1 MQTAEIA
8 SGIRGYISDRFK
20 VLVNDP
26 DFTNDVHLFE
36 YGYVDSF
43 GALDLTIF
51 VETTFDVKITES
63 DMVLYPLN
71 TVNEIAEFVTK
82 RRSGEI

>member
-8 SGIRGYISDRFK
+8 SSIRGYISDRFK

-51 VETTFDVKITES
+51 VETTFDVKVTES

>member
-8 SGIRGYISDRFK
+8 SAIRGYISDRFK

-51 VETTFDVKITES
+51 VETTFDVKVTES